1 LIPLNDAE
9 GQITNPAT
17 GRPFTREAVVTET
30 IVEYDNVA
38 ALPVE
43 LKDFYLL
50 PSHAYG
56 IERQY
61 AKGVAERV
69 WMRWDELYSRGQ
81 AKMYDPIQ
89 VDKLKDMTAASRLY
103 TLGIN
108 FLEQDTIG
116 GYVTI
121 SHTPGL
127 QEYEI
132 FEIVMSYDLDK
143 DGYEEEC
150 LFTYCPRFGT
160 LLRAEIFP
168 YWHQLRPYIPYI
180 PWPRPR
186 RFY

>member
-1 LIPLNDAE
+1 LDSLHARLAKMVLGVDPIALVKGDDQEGVDVQYKIERYFDSVDKAIHFGESANDAIFLSLRDGVGLQKIMWEYRTRKIKTRKLIPLNDAE

-69 WMRWDELYSRGQ
+69 WRRWDELYSRGQ
-81 AKMYDPIQ
+81 AKMYDPI
-89 VDKLKDMTAASRLY
+89 
-103 TLGIN
+103 
-108 FLEQDTIG
+108 
-116 GYVTI
+116 
-121 SHTPGL
+121 
-127 QEYEI
+127 
-132 FEIVMSYDLDK
+132 
-143 DGYEEEC
+143 
-150 LFTYCPRFGT
+150 
-160 LLRAEIFP
+160 
-168 YWHQLRPYIPYI
+168 
-180 PWPRPR
+180 
-186 RFY
+186 